1 MRIATWNVNSLKARQ
16 EAVER
21 WLERAAPD
29 ILLIQETKLTDSD
42 APVMAFAMAGYQL
55 VHHGEGRWNGVAMAV
70 RNGLAVDGV
79 VSNFGD
85 GPVRDSGP
93 GGAGAVVV
101 SEDDFD
107 PFDEARMLA
116 ATVDRL
122 RVVSLYAPNGRVVG
136 SPFYTGKLAW
146 FERLARWL
154 GDNVHAGD
162 SIVLGGDLNI
172 APTDQD
178 VWDPA
183 AVHGGTHVSEPE
195 RAAFRSLLDL
205 GLTDA
210 YRARHEENGRFTW
223 WDYRAGMFH
232 KNLGMRIDHLLVSAP
247 VAVRLVDAEIDRD
260 ARKGPPVP
268 SDHAPLLIDLDAPG
282 RPIEP
287 DWSGALARIAART
300 RPACR
305 AR

>member
-29 ILLIQETKLTDSD
+29 VLLLQETKLTDGD

-70 RNGLAVDGV
+70 RDGLAVSGV
-79 VSNFGD
+79 VTNFGD

-93 GGAGAVVV
+93 GGAGAAVA

-107 PFDEARMLA
+107 PFNEARMLA
-116 ATVDRL
+116 ATVDGL

-136 SPFYTGKLAW
+136 SPFYAGKLAW
-146 FERLARWL
+146 FDRLARWIREDL
-154 GDNVHAGD
+154 EVGD

-172 APTDQD
+172 APSDQD

-195 RAAFRSLLDL
+195 RAAFRALLEA

-210 YRARHEENGRFTW
+210 YRARHDENGRFSW

-232 KNLGMRIDHLLVSAP
+232 KNLGMRIDHLLVSPP
-247 VAVRLVDAEIDRD
+247 VAARLVDAEIDRE
-260 ARKGPPVP
+260 ARKGPPIP

-282 RPIEP
+282 RPIDP

-300 RPACR
+300 RPPR
-305 AR
+305 